1 MVLIVMV
8 ASVLLMVAEWWKGV
22 QNLDMVTDV
31 YHGCFIKLYYCIEVV
46 LAIPC
51 VEPLIQMFVFPW

>member
-1 MVLIVMV
+1 MVFVMV

-31 YHGCFIKLYYCIEVV
+31 HHV
-46 LAIPC
+46 
-51 VEPLIQMFVFPW
+51 

>member
-31 YHGCFIKLYYCIEVV
+31 YHGCFVK
-46 LAIPC
+46 
-51 VEPLIQMFVFPW
+51 F